1 MFDIFGFYSL
11 VDLPKSRY
19 GPGVTDI
26 SQTKTRSSVGGLRR
40 VLSLACILGFAGALS
55 AEAKDDRQKLWA
67 DFGELRSGDCLGEA
81 GTLAKPIQ
89 IDTGKFQYELRGSTL
104 FETSK
109 QKASSLKVGVVSAT
123 KDDREI
129 TISAIKILIDWM
141 KSENIQILLANGD
154 LATNSLQMGKIFST
168 LASSG
173 VIVVAYTGNTE
184 SCGSFNRIATS
195 VFNKY
200 PNFLN
205 GNWVRKLDLNGAVL
219 VTLPGYYDKRF
230 THVSGAAH
238 YRAKHI
244 EQVVAMFEESKKPVI
259 FTSHGPPKMKGKHG
273 IDIASGVGHVGDQEM
288 TDMLDFEEVSFGIF
302 GHILEAGG
310 LASNLAGNKRRKQNK
325 WYKSLFINAG
335 AANPDPWPMLNGK
348 TTFGMGA
355 IFELKG
361 SQARY
366 KIKYLKK
373 AY

>member
-1 MFDIFGFYSL
+1 MFVKFTPYSL
-11 VDLPKSRY
+11 EDLKKSRY
-19 GPGVTDI
+19 GRAVNMFGA
-26 SQTKTRSSVGGLRR
+26 SKSRSSLNPLWR
-40 VLSLACILGFAGALS
+40 VLSCTIALLFLGSFSAGAQDNR
-55 AEAKDDRQKLWA
+55 KKLWA

-81 GTLAKPIQ
+81 GKLDKPIH
-89 IDTGKFQYELRGSTL
+89 IDTGKFQYELRGSEL
-104 FETSK
+104 VELSK
-109 QKASSLKVGVVSAT
+109 NKAASLKIGVISAT
-123 KDDREI
+123 KDDRGI
-129 TISAIKILIDWM
+129 TISAMNALIDWM

-173 VIVVAYTGNTE
+173 AVVIAYTGNTE
-184 SCGSFNRIATS
+184 SCGSFNRVATS

-205 GNWVRKLDLNGAVL
+205 GNWVRKLDLHHAVM

-238 YRAKHI
+238 YRAKHL
-244 EQVVAMFEESKKPVI
+244 EQLVEMFEESKKPVI
-259 FTSHGPPKMKGKHG
+259 FTSHGPPKMKGKYG

-288 TDMLDFEEVSFGIF
+288 ADMLDFEEVSFGIF

-310 LASNLAGNKRRKQNK
+310 LASNLSGNKKREEDQ

-348 TTFGMGA
+348 TTYGMGA

-361 SQARY
+361 TKARY
-366 KIKYLKK
+366 KVKKLKK